1 MTQQYL
7 TKIITNKQAEIEKL
21 RDNQGLIITKATE
34 LPIAKNQFVNALS
47 TNQKLHLI
55 AEVKK
60 ASPSKGI
67 IRKDF
72 NPIEIAKEF
81 QQSGASALSVLTETQ
96 FFLGNPDFIQ
106 QIKEEVSLPILRKDF
121 IIDPLDVYQSKIIG
135 ADAILLIKAI
145 LSVSACETL
154 INIAHS
160 IGLDVVLEVHNR
172 EEVEA
177 IKSLKPDIIGIN
189 NRDLTTFHVDIDQA
203 GQLFPI
209 IKEMHE
215 GLIIAESGY
224 SNLDEIKI
232 LRDQGFNAV
241 LIGEGLAKH
250 PDLLSYWHHEN

>member
-1 MTQQYL
+1 M
-7 TKIITNKQAEIEKL
+7 
-21 RDNQGLIITKATE
+21 
-34 LPIAKNQFVNALS
+34 
-47 TNQKLHLI
+47 
-55 AEVKK
+55 
-60 ASPSKGI
+60 
-67 IRKDF
+67 
-72 NPIEIAKEF
+72 
-81 QQSGASALSVLTETQ
+81 
-96 FFLGNPDFIQ
+96 
-106 QIKEEVSLPILRKDF
+106 
-121 IIDPLDVYQSKIIG
+121 YQSKIIG

>member
-7 TKIITNKQAEIEKL
+7 TQIITNKQVEIEKL
-21 RDNQGLIITKATE
+21 RENQELIITKAAA
-34 LPIAKNQFVNALS
+34 LPITKNQFVNAL
-47 TNQKLHLI
+47 TTGQKLHLI

-81 QQSGASALSVLTETQ
+81 HQNGASALSVLTETQ

-177 IKSLKPDIIGIN
+177 IKSLKPDIVGIN
-189 NRDLTTFHVDIDQA
+189 NRDLTTFHVDTNQA
-203 GQLFPI
+203 SHLRPI
-209 IKEMHE
+209 IQEFHS
-215 GLIIAESGY
+215 GIIIAESGY
-224 SNLDEIKI
+224 STLEEIKT
-232 LRDQGFNAV
+232 LSEEGFNAV

-250 PDLLSYWHHEN
+250 PNLLSYWHHEN